1 MTCLIWQCLTSFNI
15 GFYHRMN
22 AFLQYTHMTVL
33 VFYRIVPLQ
42 AVKQSVSC
50 GKRSDCL
57 MDSTSCSSL
66 TSASLSLAR
75 LSGMHPQHRRS
86 GPGLL
91 SFFCSSGFLWSCSL
105 TLHDEFSIGEPFLT
119 SLHIILFP
127 WHAQFSVWW
136 VSQLRAQTNFTFSS
150 QMQQPLLVL
159 PLSEIC

>member
-1 MTCLIWQCLTSFNI
+1 MLTCLIWQCLTSFNI

-22 AFLQYTHMTVL
+22 AFLQYTHITVL

-42 AVKQSVSC
+42 AVEQSVSC

-57 MDSTSCSSL
+57 MDRASCSSL

-127 WHAQFSVWW
+127 WHTQFS
-136 VSQLRAQTNFTFSS
+136 AQGSD
-150 QMQQPLLVL
+150 
-159 PLSEIC
+159 